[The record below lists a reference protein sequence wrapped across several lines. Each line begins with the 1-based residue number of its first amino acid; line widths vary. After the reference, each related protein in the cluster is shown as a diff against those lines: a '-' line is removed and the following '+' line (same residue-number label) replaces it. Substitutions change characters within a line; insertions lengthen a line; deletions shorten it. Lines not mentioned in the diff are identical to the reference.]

1 MEQKRNNNNRLKRM
15 GVKIPK
21 KPQRRP
27 SPSWHSTG
35 SSSTI
40 IFFQNL
46 TSSDNIST
54 SGSSTSNMV

>member
-1 MEQKRNNNNRLKRM
+1 MEQKRNNNRLKRM

-27 SPSWHSTG
+27 SPSWQSTG
-35 SSSTI
+35 SSSGT

-46 TSSDNIST
+46 TSSSSIST
-54 SGSSTSNMV
+54 NNGSSTSSMT